1 MEFKFSNLGRHL
13 PSTVLGL
20 VVVLFCFALVW
31 PLKLAEFADVSPL
44 LLMVVPFLLYGKKP
58 AQNDPDGL

>member
-1 MEFKFSNLGRHL
+1 MEFKFSNLGKHW
-13 PSTVLGL
+13 PSSLLGL

-44 LLMVVPFLLYGKKP
+44 LLMVVPFMLYGKKTP
-58 AQNDPDGL
+58 PSDAEPL